1 MQVPIMKMMLNIAIA
16 IVVSLLAGACT
27 PKITEVARVPSPNGL
42 VDAVSA
48 ARETDATVAT
58 PTEIYLAGRGQ
69 SIEGAPVFRADKVV
83 GLRLTW
89 DGDAQLVIYADVA
102 RVFLYSPQAE
112 VEVSGA
118 GKKPVDVR
126 LDIKDRR

>member
-1 MQVPIMKMMLNIAIA
+1 MKMLLNLAIA
-16 IVVSLLAGACT
+16 IVVSLLAVACA
-27 PKITEVARVPSPNGL
+27 PKTMEVTRVPSPNGS

-48 ARETDATVAT
+48 VRETDATVAT

-69 SIEGAPVFRADKVV
+69 SIEGSPVFRADKVV
-83 GLRLTW
+83 GLSLTW
-89 DGDAQLVIYADVA
+89 DGDAQLVIHAEVA
-102 RVFLYSPQAE
+102 RVFLYSHQTR

-118 GKKPVDVR
+118 GRKLVSVL